1 MEYCL
6 AGSHRGKT
14 AAGLLG
20 LMLFAVGVCGSVVW
34 AAEPL
39 MSVVCLVPITQGADP
54 VTISSL
60 QAYPEA
66 YKMKVVQVEGTVSA
80 YQMDHFIGNNT
91 KLEKCIQNFIVD
103 DGTGTIQAS
112 YAALCNMGPVM
123 LQEGDQVTVEGHYL
137 GTLDVKAV
145 RKR

>member
-1 MEYCL
+1 M
-6 AGSHRGKT
+6 
-14 AAGLLG
+14 
-20 LMLFAVGVCGSVVW
+20 
-34 AAEPL
+34 
-39 MSVVCLVPITQGADP
+39 VCLVPITQGADP

>member
-1 MEYCL
+1 MQKCISRT
-6 AGSHRGKT
+6 GGMVMKT
-14 AAGLLG
+14 MTGWIGLMTLTLGLLIP
-20 LMLFAVGVCGSVVW
+20 ATW
-34 AAEPL
+34 AAEP
-39 MSVVCLVPITQGADP
+39 VKV
-54 VTISSL
+54 SSL
-60 QAYPEA
+60 QTYPEA
-66 YKMKVVQVEGTVSA
+66 YKMKVIQVEGTVSG
-80 YQMDHFIGNNT
+80 YHMDHFIGNNT

-145 RKR
+145 RKH